1 MHAMHMALL
10 SVAVISIKYSLV
22 SRRFQFPH
30 GNIRMYNND
39 GRRVWVWDGTVAP
52 VDNLERQHFHLSTSI
67 LLLELFCIFAIY
79 YITDTNTSKRHLK

>member
-39 GRRVWVWDGTVAP
+39 GRRVWV
-52 VDNLERQHFHLSTSI
+52 
-67 LLLELFCIFAIY
+67 
-79 YITDTNTSKRHLK
+79 